1 MPKRYHK
8 TMKGGFWNSW
18 WHSTKK
24 ATSDAYNSVTGT
36 KSSTPSTTTSSP
48 STTTS
53 TPSTTTSTPSTT
65 TSTPSTTTTSTTVP
79 ASSES
84 ATVGGRKRRSRAK
97 RGGYS
102 ANSPTTGIAFY
113 ASPVSDI
120 KNAQPHNW
128 VGGRTKR
135 RRKHKHS
142 KSCKQRKH

>member
-36 KSSTPSTTTSSP
+36 KSSTPSTTT
-48 STTTS
+48 T
-53 TPSTTTSTPSTT
+53 TPSTTTSSPSATT
-65 TSTPSTTTTSTTVP
+65 TSPTVP
-79 ASSES
+79 ASTES